1 MKKTITITF
10 DTNKP
15 KKDFIATCNKAWE
28 NSQEQPNF
36 ESEYNKIKDNLI
48 RQIKTAS
55 ENDTKKNTYLKFLAT
70 HKNIMQR
77 MFGPLREFTRVLRNK
92 KNIKEMDKTDR
103 ENALKIVSHIGND
116 LISFLISHNKEFTE
130 WQNIKLPEDH
140 AVNKTLIPRR
150 DTKIFTQTLPI
161 NQQNLTADQQ
171 TDNKIKEAIHKLTKE
186 SIPVN
191 DYVIYQNGKTSTNLI
206 ISHEFPR
213 IIKRYPYYPKE
224 LYKDLYNCIYKSTTK
239 TKPYWN
245 I

>member
-10 DTNKP
+10 DTDKP
-15 KKDFIATCNKAWE
+15 KKDFIAICNEAWE
-28 NSQEQPNF
+28 NSQEEPNF
-36 ESEYNKIKDNLI
+36 ESEYNKIKNNLI
-48 RQIKTAS
+48 QQVKTAS
-55 ENDTKKNTYLKFLAT
+55 ENDTETNTYLKYLAT

-92 KNIKEMDKTDR
+92 KNIKEMDKADR

-116 LISFLISHNKEFTE
+116 LVSFLISHNKEFTE

-140 AVNKTLIPRR
+140 GTDESLLPRR
-150 DTKIFTQTLPI
+150 DARKFTKILPI
-161 NQQNLTADQQ
+161 NEQNLAADQQ

-186 SIPVN
+186 TIPVN
-191 DYVIYQNGKTSTNLI
+191 DYVIYQNGKTSTNLTI
-206 ISHEFPR
+206 THGFPR

-224 LYKDLYNCIYKSTTK
+224 LYKDLYNHIYESTTK